1 MRPPPWIERRVTH
14 IRQPSTRAARGLD
27 AMNFT
32 LADVRDGLGPYL
44 GIWLITVHGWDA
56 GGVGAVLAAAGIAG
70 LLAKAPAGLLV
81 DALPDKRAMLMGAT
95 IAITVAC
102 LLILVSPDWGVVA
115 TSQVFAGIAAAIV
128 APAIASLTLGLV
140 GPAGFA
146 RRMGRNEAFN
156 HAGNAATAAAAG
168 LASLVVGPVAV
179 FVILGLMA
187 FAALLATVSIPA
199 AEVDQRL
206 ARGLAPGQSAQGGWR
221 ELMGQRGL
229 LVLAVSVAVF
239 HCANAPMLPLVGQV
253 MAIADPSRGTALMSA
268 CIVAAQVVMVGTSW
282 LAGARADAWGR
293 KALFLAGFA
302 VLPLRGF
309 LYTVSDDPF
318 WLVGV
323 QLLDGI
329 GAGLFG
335 VLLPLMVADLTRG
348 SGHFGAVLGL
358 LAVAQGLGAS
368 LGNALAGQV
377 AARGSYDAAFL
388 TLAGIAA
395 AGAVFF
401 AIAMRETRPRV
412 PVTAATMRAG

>member
-1 MRPPPWIERRVTH
+1 M
-14 IRQPSTRAARGLD
+14 
-27 AMNFT
+27 
-32 LADVRDGLGPYL
+32 
-44 GIWLITVHGWDA
+44 
-56 GGVGAVLAAAGIAG
+56 
-70 LLAKAPAGLLV
+70 
-81 DALPDKRAMLMGAT
+81 
-95 IAITVAC
+95 
-102 LLILVSPDWGVVA
+102 VA